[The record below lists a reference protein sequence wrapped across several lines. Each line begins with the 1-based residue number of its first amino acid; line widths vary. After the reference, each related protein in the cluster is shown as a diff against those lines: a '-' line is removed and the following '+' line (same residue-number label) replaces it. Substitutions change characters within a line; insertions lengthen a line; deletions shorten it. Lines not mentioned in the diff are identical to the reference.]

1 MIFDTS
7 ALEANDIYRLL
18 VGGISPRPIAWIST
32 LSKEGVAN
40 IAPYSFFNVASC
52 NPPILWYSQVNPR
65 NGQDKDTIRNLMD
78 TRECVV
84 HIVNSQLLEKM
95 NLSCA
100 LLSPAQSE
108 FEFAA
113 IESEPSHS
121 VAALSVKHAPIRYE
135 CQLREI
141 LQLST
146 LPSGGTV
153 ALLDVKSIYVDDR
166 LWDGQM
172 IDQQQLDS
180 VGKMGGDFYSL
191 TTDLRKLARPIVS
204 STTDEHKKGG

>member
-7 ALEANDIYRLL
+7 HLEANEIYRLL
-18 VGGISPRPIAWIST
+18 VGGITPRPIAWIST
-32 LSKEGVAN
+32 LSAEGVAN
-40 IAPYSFFNVASC
+40 LAPYSFFNVASC

-65 NGQDKDTIRNLMD
+65 SGDDKDTLRNLMD
-78 TRECVV
+78 TKQCVV

-100 LLSPAQSE
+100 LLPADQSE
-108 FEFAA
+108 FDFADIA
-113 IESEPSHS
+113 SEPSHT
-121 VAALSVKHAPIRYE
+121 VAALAVKHAPVRYE
-135 CQLREI
+135 CQLREVI
-141 LQLST
+141 QLST

-166 LWDGQM
+166 LWNGQM
-172 IDQQQLDS
+172 IDQQLLDS

-191 TTDLRKLARPIVS
+191 TNYLRQLERP
-204 STTDEHKKGG
+204 

>member
-1 MIFDTS
+1 MIFETS
-7 ALEANDIYRLL
+7 DLQANDIYRLL

-32 LSKEGVAN
+32 LSVGGVAN

-65 NGQDKDTIRNLMD
+65 TGQDKDTIRNLID

-84 HIVNSQLLEKM
+84 HIVNSALLEKM

-100 LLSPAQSE
+100 LLPPEQSE
-108 FEFAA
+108 FDFAN
-113 IESEPSHS
+113 IEAEPSHT
-121 VAALSVKHAPIRYE
+121 VAALSVKDAPIRYE
-135 CQLREI
+135 CQLREV

-166 LWDGQM
+166 LWDGQI

-191 TTDLRKLARPIVS
+191 TTDLRKLTRP
-204 STTDEHKKGG
+204 

>member
-1 MIFDTS
+1 MIFETS
-7 ALEANDIYRLL
+7 DLDANEIYRLL
-18 VGGISPRPIAWIST
+18 VGGITPRPIAWIST
-32 LSKEGVAN
+32 LSADGIAN

-65 NGQDKDTIRNLMD
+65 NGQDKDTIRNLID

-84 HIVNSQLLEKM
+84 HIANTALLEKM

-100 LLSPAQSE
+100 LLPPEQSE
-108 FEFAA
+108 FDFAQ
-113 IESEPSHS
+113 IESEPSHV
-121 VAALSVKHAPIRYE
+121 VAALAVKHAPVRYE

-141 LQLST
+141 IQLST
-146 LPSGGTV
+146 LPLGGTV

-172 IDQQQLDS
+172 IDQQQLQS

-191 TTDLRKLARPIVS
+191 STDLRKLARPILNANA
-204 STTDEHKKGG
+204 DIKKGG

>member
-7 ALEANDIYRLL
+7 HLEVNEIYRLL
-18 VGGISPRPIAWIST
+18 VGGITPRPIAWIST
-32 LSKEGVAN
+32 LSAEGVAN
-40 IAPYSFFNVASC
+40 LAPYSFFNVASC

-65 NGQDKDTIRNLMD
+65 SGDDKDTLRNLID
-78 TRECVV
+78 TKQCVV

-100 LLSPAQSE
+100 LLPADQSE
-108 FEFAA
+108 FDFADIA
-113 IESEPSHS
+113 SEPSHT
-121 VAALSVKHAPIRYE
+121 VAALAVKHAPVRYE
-135 CQLREI
+135 CQLREVI
-141 LQLST
+141 QLST

-166 LWDGQM
+166 LWNGQM
-172 IDQQQLDS
+172 IDQQLLDS

-191 TTDLRKLARPIVS
+191 TNYLRQLERP
-204 STTDEHKKGG
+204 

>member
-1 MIFDTS
+1 MIFETS
-7 ALEANDIYRLL
+7 DLDANEIYRLL
-18 VGGISPRPIAWIST
+18 VGGITPRPIAWIST
-32 LSKEGVAN
+32 LSADGIAN

-65 NGQDKDTIRNLMD
+65 NGQDKDTIRNLID

-84 HIVNSQLLEKM
+84 HIVNSALLEKM

-100 LLSPAQSE
+100 LLPPEQSE
-108 FEFAA
+108 FEFAN
-113 IESEPSHS
+113 IEAEPSHA
-121 VAALSVKHAPIRYE
+121 VAALSVKDAPIRYE
-135 CQLREI
+135 CQLREV

-153 ALLDVKSIYVDDR
+153 ALLDVKSIYVDDH

-172 IDQQQLDS
+172 IDQQQLQS

-191 TTDLRKLARPIVS
+191 STDLRKLARPILN
-204 STTDEHKKGG
+204 TNADIKKGG

>member
-1 MIFDTS
+1 MIFETS
-7 ALEANDIYRLL
+7 DLEPNDIYRLL

-32 LSKEGVAN
+32 VSADGVAN

-65 NGQDKDTIRNLMD
+65 NGQDKDTIRNLME

-84 HIVNSQLLEKM
+84 HIVNSQLLEQM

-100 LLSPAQSE
+100 LLPAAQSE
-108 FEFAA
+108 FEFAG

-135 CQLREI
+135 CQLREV

-153 ALLDVKSIYVDDR
+153 ALLDVKAIYVDDR

-172 IDQQQLDS
+172 IDQQYLDS

-191 TTDLRKLARPIVS
+191 STDLRKLARPVVIPA
-204 STTDEHKKGG
+204 DEPKKGG